1 MRVRLPSLILALTL
15 SLTTALAPALA
26 ETRLNDLSKSERE
39 VARRFAAN
47 NSLFVL
53 YHEVGHLLIDQLDLP
68 VLGREEDA
76 ADNMATWTLLSKHTK
91 EADQALADSARGWLL
106 SGVVYDSGGDE
117 SDYAAAHSLDKQR
130 SYQIVCLMVGS
141 DDNAFDPIATQY
153 ALDVDRRDS
162 CGAEYDLT
170 RRSFEG
176 LLTTRAIKSGAP
188 TKVTVTYHTATGR
201 LKAAAD
207 AFKASGVFDQV
218 AEELRTRFSL
228 REPVRFNAKRCGE
241 ANAFYDPETT
251 EIIFC
256 YELMQDYIDLYLSD
270 YTPPAQD
277 VPTSKTKGGSKNTS
291 KDKG

>member
-1 MRVRLPSLILALTL
+1 MRVRIASLSLALTL
-15 SLTTALAPALA
+15 TVASALAPALA
-26 ETRLNDLSKSERE
+26 ETRYSDLSKSERI
-39 VARRFAAN
+39 VAQRFAAN

-76 ADNMATWTLLSKHTK
+76 ADNMATWTLLSKHSS

-117 SDYAAAHSLDKQR
+117 SDYAASHSLDKQR

-141 DDNAFDPIATQY
+141 DDHAFNPIATQY

-170 RRSFEG
+170 KRSFEG
-176 LLTTRAIKSGAP
+176 LLAPRAIRNGPP

-201 LKAAAD
+201 LRPAAE
-207 AFKASGVFDQV
+207 AFKASGIFDQV
-218 AEELRTRFSL
+218 AEELRTKYSL
-228 REPVRFNAKRCGE
+228 REPVKFNAKRCGE
-241 ANAFYDPETT
+241 ANAFYDPDTT

-256 YELMQDYIDLYLSD
+256 YELMQDYLDLYLSD
-270 YTPPAQD
+270 YTPPVD
-277 VPTSKTKGGSKNTS
+277 EPKTKTKGGGAPTT